1 MKIVIPEDYQ
11 DAVRTLDCFPKLAG
25 HEVTIYHDAVEDPA
39 ALAERLKDA
48 EALVLIRERTKIT
61 EDLLTRLPGLRLISQ
76 TGGGFPHIDVAA
88 CTRHGV
94 AIAAP
99 VAMKEPANPGKQTS
113 SSTAELTFALVM
125 AAMRHLPQEVAA
137 LKAGK
142 WQTTLGRSLS
152 GQTLG
157 IYGFGLIG
165 SQVAGFGRAFS
176 MNVLV
181 WGREGSLDRAAQQ
194 GYTVAA
200 SRESFFETADVVSLH
215 LKLSD
220 DTRGL
225 VTRDDLDRMKPTAL
239 LVNTSRAGLVA
250 PGALEA
256 ALAAGRPGF
265 AALDVYEEEPIG
277 PDYPL
282 LALPNVICTPHLGYV
297 EKTSYENLFN
307 TAFDQVNAFAAGMP
321 INIVNPVVLG
331 NAWQRQP

>member
-1 MKIVIPEDYQ
+1 MKIVILDDYQ

-25 HEVTIYHDAVEDPA
+25 HEVTIYHDTVKDPA

-48 EALVLIRERTKIT
+48 EALVLIRERSKIT
-61 EDLLTRLPGLRLISQ
+61 EELLARLPGLRVISQ

-94 AIAAP
+94 ALAAP
-99 VAMKEPANPGKQTS
+99 VAMKEPVNPGKQTS

-125 AAMRHLPQEVAA
+125 ASMRHLPQEVTA
-137 LKAGK
+137 LKAGH

-165 SQVAGFGRAFS
+165 SQVAGYGRAFG
-176 MNVLV
+176 MNILA
-181 WGREGSLDRAAQQ
+181 WGREGSLNRATEQ
-194 GYTVAA
+194 GYAIAA

-220 DTRGL
+220 DTRGM
-225 VTRDDLDRMKPTAL
+225 VTRADLDRMKPSAL
-239 LVNTSRAGLVA
+239 LVNTSRAGLVE
-250 PGALEA
+250 PGALLA
-256 ALAAGRPGF
+256 ALKAGRPGF
-265 AALDVYEEEPIG
+265 AALDVYEDEPVS
-277 PDYPL
+277 PDNPL

-297 EKTSYENLFN
+297 EKTSYENLFS
-307 TAFDQVNAFAAGMP
+307 TAFDQVNAFAAGQP
-321 INIVNPVVLG
+321 INIVNPAVLG
-331 NAWQRQP
+331 NA